1 MKNDVA
7 LTEKKQRIEYID
19 CAKFIGIFLLL
30 VEHAGNW
37 TTLSG
42 GVRKLK
48 VVDLLIPY
56 ATVFYCIWNGV
67 EL

>member
-42 GVRKLK
+42 GGTE
-48 VVDLLIPY
+48 
-56 ATVFYCIWNGV
+56 A
-67 EL
+67 